1 MRRILSSSQCYF
13 WSCFILIPWGQDS
26 PPYANEETK
35 ACELNRLA
43 LGHRGNEVRFQL
55 LTPAASVTSAC
66 LLTNYIPLSRRCTL
80 ISTGHNP
87 QTVETSATEDNK
99 CFWAAKWSVDSQL
112 IDYFDKVMISSCA
125 CKCQHMQMAETSQTN
140 SECPHEQQKRSCYFF
155 FSVCFLFLLENN
167 VQKEFM
173 FFPTKKEKRKIQGT
187 GKRLVFTSL
196 HNTEVSRHETES
208 CGFPVGRQSHAARE
222 FQGSFHFL

>member
-140 SECPHEQQKRSCYFF
+140 SECPHERKLNCLAASIPKCLVTWLGGLFYHCWWKKKGMAPSAYFTALTWLIHMPDASQSKTWWQMSKKHVRACSERS
-155 FSVCFLFLLENN
+155 
-167 VQKEFM
+167 
-173 FFPTKKEKRKIQGT
+173 
-187 GKRLVFTSL
+187 
-196 HNTEVSRHETES
+196 
-208 CGFPVGRQSHAARE
+208 
-222 FQGSFHFL
+222 

>member
-155 FSVCFLFLLENN
+155 FLCVSYFCWKITSRRNLCSFQL
-167 VQKEFM
+167 KK
-173 FFPTKKEKRKIQGT
+173 KKERSREQGK
-187 GKRLVFTSL
+187 G
-196 HNTEVSRHETES
+196 
-208 CGFPVGRQSHAARE
+208 
-222 FQGSFHFL
+222 